1 MAKQVRTRFAPS
13 PTGSLHL
20 GGVRTAFFNWLYARQ
35 NGGVFVLR
43 IEDTDAERST
53 EESSKGIIESM
64 KWLGLDWDEGP
75 FYQSQRLDIYFE
87 HLKKLADKG
96 AIYPAFDTPE
106 ELEAMREEARRAK
119 KNPIYDRRA
128 LRLSKDEVQHRIDS
142 GEEFVWRFKV
152 PDEGYTEI
160 PELLMGTQDEHKILN
175 STIGDF
181 IITRPGTKDKPGMP
195 LYNFACVVDDAL
207 MKITH
212 VFRGMEHLPNTP
224 KQVLM
229 YNAFGYEVPQF
240 IHMPII
246 MKNNKKMSKRDPDYD
261 PRFPVSILE
270 RRDLGYL
277 PEATLNFLALLG
289 WSHPESQELLT
300 TEEILKTFSVD
311 RLNKANPNFDEDK
324 YMHTNAWHLKNKS
337 DAELVALTKPF
348 MEKAG
353 LDLSMYDEKNLER
366 MMAMEKERC
375 HTLAQFP
382 EALSYFFVAPSTYE
396 EKGVEKSFKNENAD
410 KILESAASMILG
422 LADSDMVKETID
434 AKLAAFVE
442 ASGIKYGIVGPILR
456 LALTGRTR
464 SPGLHEVIEVLGKTE
479 TAARLQSAR
488 KFIGSL
494 A

>member
-160 PELLMGTQDEHKILN
+160 PELLMGTQDEHKILRA
-175 STIGDF
+175 I
-181 IITRPGTKDKPGMP
+181 
-195 LYNFACVVDDAL
+195 FA
-207 MKITH
+207 
-212 VFRGMEHLPNTP
+212 
-224 KQVLM
+224 
-229 YNAFGYEVPQF
+229 
-240 IHMPII
+240 
-246 MKNNKKMSKRDPDYD
+246 
-261 PRFPVSILE
+261 
-270 RRDLGYL
+270 
-277 PEATLNFLALLG
+277 
-289 WSHPESQELLT
+289 
-300 TEEILKTFSVD
+300 
-311 RLNKANPNFDEDK
+311 
-324 YMHTNAWHLKNKS
+324 
-337 DAELVALTKPF
+337 
-348 MEKAG
+348 
-353 LDLSMYDEKNLER
+353 
-366 MMAMEKERC
+366 
-375 HTLAQFP
+375 
-382 EALSYFFVAPSTYE
+382 
-396 EKGVEKSFKNENAD
+396 
-410 KILESAASMILG
+410 
-422 LADSDMVKETID
+422 
-434 AKLAAFVE
+434 
-442 ASGIKYGIVGPILR
+442 
-456 LALTGRTR
+456 
-464 SPGLHEVIEVLGKTE
+464 
-479 TAARLQSAR
+479 
-488 KFIGSL
+488 
-494 A
+494 

>member
-1 MAKQVRTRFAPS
+1 M
-13 PTGSLHL
+13 L
-20 GGVRTAFFNWLYARQ
+20 
-35 NGGVFVLR
+35 
-43 IEDTDAERST
+43 
-53 EESSKGIIESM
+53 
-64 KWLGLDWDEGP
+64 
-75 FYQSQRLDIYFE
+75 
-87 HLKKLADKG
+87 
-96 AIYPAFDTPE
+96 
-106 ELEAMREEARRAK
+106 
-119 KNPIYDRRA
+119 
-128 LRLSKDEVQHRIDS
+128 
-142 GEEFVWRFKV
+142 
-152 PDEGYTEI
+152 
-160 PELLMGTQDEHKILN
+160 
-175 STIGDF
+175 
-181 IITRPGTKDKPGMP
+181 
-195 LYNFACVVDDAL
+195 
-207 MKITH
+207 
-212 VFRGMEHLPNTP
+212 EHLPNTP

-300 TEEILKTFSVD
+300 PEEILKTFSVD

-337 DAELVALTKPF
+337 DAELVVLTKPF

-464 SPGLHEVIEVLGKTE
+464 SPGLHEVIEVLGKAE

>member
-300 TEEILKTFSVD
+300 PEEILKTFSVD

-337 DAELVALTKPF
+337 DAELVVLTKPF

-464 SPGLHEVIEVLGKTE
+464 SPGLHEVIEVLGKAE
-479 TAARLQSAR
+479 TAARLQTAR